1 MNLNKEELLDIKID
15 QFEGPLDLLLYLIRK
30 HEIDIYDINITKI
43 TEDYLAY
50 INEMK
55 KLKLEIAGEYIVM
68 AATLIKIKAEF
79 MLPRVNEEDEIEDPR
94 QPLID
99 RLLEYQKIKKA
110 SLMFRDI
117 ENEAR
122 KVFGRNITLEYRDI
136 VEEEDSSIVQ
146 LMEAFSPILQKGKS
160 LTSYRMPKVQITI
173 SQKISEL
180 TNMIENANEVN
191 LSEYIYKLKTMYEVI
206 LSFIAIL
213 EMSNKNLISIRQK
226 EQFKDI
232 WIRKY

>member
-1 MNLNKEELLDIKID
+1 MNKEELLDIKID
-15 QFEGPLDLLLYLIRK
+15 RFEGPLDLLLYLIRK

-43 TEDYLAY
+43 TEDYLTY

-94 QPLID
+94 QPLVD

-122 KVFGRNITLEYRDI
+122 KVFGRNITLEYRNI

-180 TNMIENANEVN
+180 TNMIESANEVN
-191 LSEYIYKLKTMYEVI
+191 LSKYIYKLKTMYEVI

>member
-1 MNLNKEELLDIKID
+1 MNKEELLDIKID

-94 QPLID
+94 QPLVD

-160 LTSYRMPKVQITI
+160 LTSYRMPKIQITI
-173 SQKISEL
+173 SEKISEL
-180 TNMIENANEVN
+180 TDMIEMKDEVN

-232 WIRKY
+232 WIKRY

>member
-1 MNLNKEELLDIKID
+1 MNKEELLDIKID

>member
-50 INEMK
+50 INQMK

-79 MLPRVNEEDEIEDPR
+79 MLPRVNEDDEIEDPR
-94 QPLID
+94 QPLVD

-180 TNMIENANEVN
+180 TNMIDSENEIN
-191 LSEYIYKLKTMYEVI
+191 LSEYIHKLKTMYEVI

-232 WIRKY
+232 WIRRY